1 MVLVYLHSICF
12 LLLGHSPAKVS
23 NKCSP
28 ELLELDAC
36 GYEPS
41 TELHVSVVFNLGHCD
56 PQGKGKTHTP
66 LFSKQGLPFP
76 LFDNAKCS
84 IASE

>member
-1 MVLVYLHSICF
+1 MGLVYLHSICF

-41 TELHVSVVFNLGHCD
+41 TELHISVVFNLGHCY
-56 PQGKGKTHTP
+56 PQGKRENAT
-66 LFSKQGLPFP
+66 LLSKQAPISL
-76 LFDNAKCS
+76 A
-84 IASE
+84 